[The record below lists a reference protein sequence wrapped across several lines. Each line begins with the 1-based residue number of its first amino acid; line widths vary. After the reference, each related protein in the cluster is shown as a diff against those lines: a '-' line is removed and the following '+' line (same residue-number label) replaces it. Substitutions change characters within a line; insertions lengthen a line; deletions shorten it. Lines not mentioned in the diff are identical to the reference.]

1 MPEMNRFV
9 VPSALA
15 LAIGLAG
22 CSSVENVLSGD
33 KLDYRSQATKTA
45 PLDIPPDLT
54 QLAREQQRYQPQ
66 NGPVSAATYQQ
77 ATPGA
82 ATTAPAPVAGTSAG
96 SAGNVATAGTVA
108 PTQLGDVRIERAGN
122 ERWLVTSATPDQ
134 LWPQLVA
141 FWQERGFNIA
151 KDDAQAG
158 VIETEWAENRAK
170 IPQDFIRR
178 SIGKLLEGVY
188 STSERDMFR
197 TRVER
202 TTRGTEITITHR
214 GMEEVFVSQMRD
226 QTKWTA
232 RPSDPGLEAEFLSRL
247 MVKLGSK
254 EEVARAAVAQAPV
267 QAPRA
272 RVLDGQGAALQL
284 DDGFDRAW
292 RRVGVALDRSG
303 FTVEDRDRTS
313 GLYYVRYVDPKEAK
327 REEPGFFGRL
337 FGRED
342 KRAVTD
348 RYRVAVK
355 SEGNA
360 STVSVQ
366 NAQGAPDSGDVAK
379 RIVQALLDD
388 LK

>member
-9 VPSALA
+9 VPSALVLA
-15 LAIGLAG
+15 LGLAG
-22 CSSVENVLSGD
+22 CSSVEGVLSGD
-33 KLDYRSQATKTA
+33 KLDYRSQAAKTA
-45 PLDIPPDLT
+45 PLEVPPDLS

-66 NGPVSAATYQQ
+66 SGPVSAAAYQQ
-77 ATPGA
+77 AAPA
-82 ATTAPAPVAGTSAG
+82 ATATAPAAGTTPAAS
-96 SAGNVATAGTVA
+96 TVA
-108 PTQLGDVRIERAGN
+108 PQALGDMRIERAGN
-122 ERWLVTSATPDQ
+122 ERWLVTSATPEQ

-141 FWQERGFNIA
+141 FWQERGFALA
-151 KDDAQAG
+151 KEDAQAG

-178 SIGKLLEGVY
+178 NIGKIFDGAY

-202 TTRGTEITITHR
+202 TARGTEITITHR
-214 GMEEVFVSQMRD
+214 GMEEVFTSQRQD
-226 QTKWTA
+226 QTKWTG
-232 RPSDPGLEAEFLSRL
+232 RPSDPALEAEFLSRL
-247 MVKLGSK
+247 MVKLGAK
-254 EEVARAAVAQAPV
+254 EEVARTTVAQAPV

-272 RVLDGQGAALQL
+272 RAVAGQGATLQL
-284 DDGFDRAW
+284 DDGFERAW

-313 GLYYVRYVDPKEAK
+313 GLYYVRYVDPKEAA

-337 FGRED
+337 FGRD
-342 KRAVTD
+342 QKRATTD

-355 SEGNA
+355 AEGNA

-366 NAQGAPDSGDVAK
+366 NAQGAPDTGEVAQ
-379 RIVQALLDD
+379 RIVKSLLDD

>member
-1 MPEMNRFV
+1 MNRFV
-9 VPSALA
+9 VPSALVLA
-15 LAIGLAG
+15 LGLAG
-22 CSSVENVLSGD
+22 CSSVEGVLSGD
-33 KLDYRSQATKTA
+33 KLDYRSQAAKTA
-45 PLDIPPDLT
+45 PLEVPPDLS
-54 QLAREQQRYQPQ
+54 QLSREQQRYQPQ
-66 NGPVSAATYQQ
+66 TGPVSAAAYQQ
-77 ATPGA
+77 AAPA
-82 ATTAPAPVAGTSAG
+82 ATATAPAAGTTPAAS
-96 SAGNVATAGTVA
+96 TVA
-108 PTQLGDVRIERAGN
+108 PQALGDMRIERAGN
-122 ERWLVTSATPDQ
+122 ERWLVSSATPEQ

-141 FWQERGFNIA
+141 FWQERGFALA
-151 KDDAQAG
+151 KEDAQAG

-178 SIGKLLEGVY
+178 SIGKVFDGAY

-202 TTRGTEITITHR
+202 TARGTEITITHR
-214 GMEEVFVSQMRD
+214 GMEEVFTSQRQD
-226 QTKWTA
+226 QTKWTS
-232 RPSDPGLEAEFLSRL
+232 RPSDPALEAEFLSRL
-247 MVKLGSK
+247 MVKLGAK
-254 EEVARAAVAQAPV
+254 EEVARTTVAQAPV

-272 RVLDGQGAALQL
+272 RAVAGQGATLQL
-284 DDGFDRAW
+284 DDGFERAW

-313 GLYYVRYVDPKEAK
+313 GLYYVRYVDPKEAQ

-337 FGRED
+337 FGRD
-342 KRAVTD
+342 QKRATTD

-366 NAQGAPDSGDVAK
+366 NAQGTPDTGEVAQ
-379 RIVQALLDD
+379 RIVKSLLDD

>member
-1 MPEMNRFV
+1 M
-9 VPSALA
+9 
-15 LAIGLAG
+15 
-22 CSSVENVLSGD
+22 
-33 KLDYRSQATKTA
+33 
-45 PLDIPPDLT
+45 
-54 QLAREQQRYQPQ
+54 
-66 NGPVSAATYQQ
+66 
-77 ATPGA
+77 
-82 ATTAPAPVAGTSAG
+82 
-96 SAGNVATAGTVA
+96 
-108 PTQLGDVRIERAGN
+108 RIERAGN

-170 IPQDFIRR
+170 LPQDFIRR
-178 SIGKLLEGVY
+178 SIGKLLDGVY

-226 QTKWTA
+226 QTKWTV

-272 RVLDGQGAALQL
+272 RVLEGQGAALQL

>member
-1 MPEMNRFV
+1 MPEMNRLV
-9 VPSALA
+9 VPSALVLA
-15 LAIGLAG
+15 LGLAG
-22 CSSVENVLSGD
+22 CSTVENALSGD

-45 PLDIPPDLT
+45 PLEVPPDLT

-66 NGPVSAATYQQ
+66 SGPVSAATYQQ
-77 ATPGA
+77 AVPAAPAAPSVA
-82 ATTAPAPVAGTSAG
+82 ATPAAGGTAAAMGA
-96 SAGNVATAGTVA
+96 VA
-108 PTQLGDVRIERAGN
+108 PTQLGDMRIERAGN

-178 SIGKLLEGVY
+178 SIGRLFEGAY

-202 TTRGTEITITHR
+202 TSRGTEITITHR

-226 QTKWTA
+226 QTKWTT

-247 MVKLGSK
+247 MVKLGAK
-254 EEVARAAVAQAPV
+254 EEVARASVTQAPV

-272 RVLDGQGAALQL
+272 RVLAGQGAALQL

-313 GLYYVRYVDPKEAK
+313 GLYYVRYVDPKEAQ

-337 FGRED
+337 FGRDD
-342 KRAVTD
+342 KRATTD

-366 NAQGAPDSGDVAK
+366 NAQGAPDTGEVAQ
-379 RIVQALLDD
+379 RIVKSLLDD

>member
-9 VPSALA
+9 VPSALVLA
-15 LAIGLAG
+15 LGLAG
-22 CSSVENVLSGD
+22 CSSVEGVLSGD
-33 KLDYRSQATKTA
+33 KLDYRSQAAKTA
-45 PLDIPPDLT
+45 PLEVPPDLT
-54 QLAREQQRYQPQ
+54 QLSREQQRYQPQ

-77 ATPGA
+77 AVPA
-82 ATTAPAPVAGTSAG
+82 ATATAPAAGTA
-96 SAGNVATAGTVA
+96 NTVA
-108 PTQLGDVRIERAGN
+108 PQALGDMRIERAGN
-122 ERWLVTSATPDQ
+122 ERWLVTSATPEQ

-141 FWQERGFNIA
+141 FWQERGFALA
-151 KDDAQAG
+151 KEDAQAG

-170 IPQDFIRR
+170 IPQDFLRR
-178 SIGKLLEGVY
+178 TIGKVFEGAW

-202 TTRGTEITITHR
+202 TARGTEITITHR
-214 GMEEVFVSQMRD
+214 GMEEVFTSQRED
-226 QTKWTA
+226 QTRWTS
-232 RPSDPGLEAEFLSRL
+232 RPSDPALEAEFLSRL
-247 MVKLGSK
+247 MVKLGAK
-254 EEVARAAVAQAPV
+254 EEVARTTVAQAPI

-272 RVLDGQGAALQL
+272 RVVAGQGATLQL
-284 DDGFDRAW
+284 DDGFERAW

-313 GLYYVRYVDPKEAK
+313 GLYYVRYVDPKEAA

-337 FGRED
+337 FGRDE
-342 KRAVTD
+342 KRATTD

-366 NAQGAPDSGDVAK
+366 NAQGAPDTGEVAQ
-379 RIVQALLDD
+379 RIVKSLLDD

>member
-1 MPEMNRFV
+1 MNRFV
-9 VPSALA
+9 VPSALVLA
-15 LAIGLAG
+15 LGLAG
-22 CSSVENVLSGD
+22 CSSVEGVLSGD
-33 KLDYRSQATKTA
+33 KLDYRSQAAKTA
-45 PLDIPPDLT
+45 PLEVPPDLT
-54 QLAREQQRYQPQ
+54 QLSREQQRYQPQ

-77 ATPGA
+77 AVPA
-82 ATTAPAPVAGTSAG
+82 ATATAPAAGTA
-96 SAGNVATAGTVA
+96 NTVA
-108 PTQLGDVRIERAGN
+108 PQALGDMRIERAGN
-122 ERWLVTSATPDQ
+122 ERWLVTSATPEQ

-141 FWQERGFNIA
+141 FWQERGFALA
-151 KDDAQAG
+151 KEDAQAG

-170 IPQDFIRR
+170 IPQDFLRR
-178 SIGKLLEGVY
+178 TIGKVFEGAW

-202 TTRGTEITITHR
+202 TARGTEITITHR
-214 GMEEVFVSQMRD
+214 GMEEVFTSQRED
-226 QTKWTA
+226 QTRWTS
-232 RPSDPGLEAEFLSRL
+232 RPSDPALEAEFLSRL
-247 MVKLGSK
+247 MVKLGAK
-254 EEVARAAVAQAPV
+254 EEVARTTVAQAPI

-272 RVLDGQGAALQL
+272 RVVAGQGATLQL
-284 DDGFDRAW
+284 DDGFERAW

-313 GLYYVRYVDPKEAK
+313 GLYYVRYVDPKEAA

-337 FGRED
+337 FGRDE
-342 KRAVTD
+342 KRATTD

-366 NAQGAPDSGDVAK
+366 NAQGAPDTGEVAQ
-379 RIVQALLDD
+379 RIVKSLLDD

>member
-1 MPEMNRFV
+1 MPEMNRLV
-9 VPSALA
+9 VPSALVLA
-15 LAIGLAG
+15 LGLAG
-22 CSSVENVLSGD
+22 CSTMENALSGD

-45 PLDIPPDLT
+45 PLEIPPDLT
-54 QLAREQQRYQPQ
+54 QLARDQQRYQPQ

-77 ATPGA
+77 AAPAAGA
-82 ATTAPAPVAGTSAG
+82 APTTAATPAAGGA
-96 SAGNVATAGTVA
+96 ATAGTGAVA
-108 PTQLGDVRIERAGN
+108 PTQLGDMRIERAGN

-170 IPQDFIRR
+170 LPQDFIRR
-178 SIGKLLEGVY
+178 SIGKIFDGAY

-247 MVKLGSK
+247 MVKLGAK
-254 EEVARAAVAQAPV
+254 EEVARATVAQAPV

-272 RVLDGQGAALQL
+272 RALDGQAAALQL
-284 DDGFDRAW
+284 DDSFDRAW

-327 REEPGFFGRL
+327 REEPGFFSRL
-337 FGRED
+337 FGRDE

-366 NAQGAPDSGDVAK
+366 NAQGAPDGGEVAK

>member
-45 PLDIPPDLT
+45 PLDVPPDLT

-77 ATPGA
+77 AAPGA
-82 ATTAPAPVAGTSAG
+82 ATAAPAPVAGTSAG
-96 SAGNVATAGTVA
+96 SAGSVATGAVA
-108 PTQLGDVRIERAGN
+108 PTQLGDMRIERAGN

-170 IPQDFIRR
+170 LPQDFIRR
-178 SIGKLLEGVY
+178 SIGKLLDGVY

-226 QTKWTA
+226 QTKWTV

-272 RVLDGQGAALQL
+272 RVLEGQGAALQL

>member
-9 VPSALA
+9 VPSALVLA
-15 LAIGLAG
+15 LGLAG
-22 CSSVENVLSGD
+22 CSSVEGVLSGD
-33 KLDYRSQATKTA
+33 KLDYRSQAAKTA
-45 PLDIPPDLT
+45 PLEIPPDLT

-66 NGPVSAATYQQ
+66 SGPVSAASYQQ
-77 ATPGA
+77 AAPAAATAVPSTGGA
-82 ATTAPAPVAGTSAG
+82 AATSA
-96 SAGNVATAGTVA
+96 ANAVA
-108 PTQLGDVRIERAGN
+108 PQALGDMRIERAGN
-122 ERWLVTSATPDQ
+122 ERWLVTPATPEQ

-141 FWQERGFNIA
+141 FWQERGFAIA
-151 KDDAQAG
+151 KEDAQAG

-178 SIGKLLEGVY
+178 SIGKIFDGVY

-202 TTRGTEITITHR
+202 TARGTEVTITHR
-214 GMEEVFVSQMRD
+214 GMEEVFTSQRQD
-226 QTKWTA
+226 QTKWTT
-232 RPSDPGLEAEFLSRL
+232 RPSDPSLEAEFLSRL
-247 MVKLGSK
+247 MVKLGAK
-254 EEVARAAVAQAPV
+254 EEVARATVAQAPV
-267 QAPRA
+267 QPARA
-272 RVLDGQGAALQL
+272 RVVSGQGATLQL
-284 DDGFDRAW
+284 DDGFERAW

-313 GLYYVRYVDPKEAK
+313 GLYYVRYVDPKEVK

-337 FGRED
+337 FGREN
-342 KRAVTD
+342 KRATTD

-355 SEGNA
+355 AEGNA

-366 NAQGAPDSGDVAK
+366 NAQGAPDSGEVAQ

>member
-9 VPSALA
+9 VPSALVLA
-15 LAIGLAG
+15 LGLAG
-22 CSSVENVLSGD
+22 CSSVEGVLSGD
-33 KLDYRSQATKTA
+33 KLDYRSQAAKTA
-45 PLDIPPDLT
+45 PLEIPPDLS
-54 QLAREQQRYQPQ
+54 QLSREQQRYQPQ
-66 NGPVSAATYQQ
+66 SGPVSAATYQQ
-77 ATPGA
+77 AAP
-82 ATTAPAPVAGTSAG
+82 ATTAPAVGTA
-96 SAGNVATAGTVA
+96 ATPAATTVA
-108 PTQLGDVRIERAGN
+108 PQALGDMRIERAGN
-122 ERWLVTSATPDQ
+122 ERWLVSSATPEQ

-141 FWQERGFNIA
+141 FWQERGFALA
-151 KDDAQAG
+151 KEDAQAG

-170 IPQDFIRR
+170 IQQDFLRR
-178 SIGKLLEGVY
+178 TIGKVFEGAW

-202 TTRGTEITITHR
+202 TARGTEITITHR
-214 GMEEVFVSQMRD
+214 GMEEVFTSQRED
-226 QTKWTA
+226 QTRWTT
-232 RPSDPGLEAEFLSRL
+232 RPSDPALEAEFLSRL
-247 MVKLGSK
+247 MVKLGAK
-254 EEVARAAVAQAPV
+254 EEVARTTVAQAPV

-272 RVLDGQGAALQL
+272 RAVAGQGATLQL
-284 DDGFDRAW
+284 DDGFERAW

-313 GLYYVRYVDPKEAK
+313 GLYYVRYVDPKEAA

-337 FGRED
+337 FGRNE
-342 KRAVTD
+342 KRATTD

-366 NAQGAPDSGDVAK
+366 NAQGAPDTGEVAQ
-379 RIVQALLDD
+379 RIVKSLLDD

>member
-9 VPSALA
+9 VPSALVLA
-15 LAIGLAG
+15 LGLAG
-22 CSSVENVLSGD
+22 CSSVEGVLSGD
-33 KLDYRSQATKTA
+33 KLDYRSQAAKTA
-45 PLDIPPDLT
+45 PLEVPPDLS
-54 QLAREQQRYQPQ
+54 QLSREQQRYQPQ
-66 NGPVSAATYQQ
+66 TGPVSAAAYQQ
-77 ATPGA
+77 AAPA
-82 ATTAPAPVAGTSAG
+82 ATATAPAAGTTPAAS
-96 SAGNVATAGTVA
+96 TVA
-108 PTQLGDVRIERAGN
+108 PQALGDMRIERAGN
-122 ERWLVTSATPDQ
+122 ERWLVSSATPEQ

-141 FWQERGFNIA
+141 FWQERGFALA
-151 KDDAQAG
+151 KEDAQAG

-178 SIGKLLEGVY
+178 SIGKVFDGAY

-202 TTRGTEITITHR
+202 TARGTEITITHR
-214 GMEEVFVSQMRD
+214 GMEEVFTSQRQD
-226 QTKWTA
+226 QTKWTS
-232 RPSDPGLEAEFLSRL
+232 RPSDPALEAEFLSRL
-247 MVKLGSK
+247 MVKLGAK
-254 EEVARAAVAQAPV
+254 EEVARTTVAQAPV

-272 RVLDGQGAALQL
+272 RAVAGQGATLQL
-284 DDGFDRAW
+284 DDGFERAW

-313 GLYYVRYVDPKEAK
+313 GLYYVRYVDPKEAQ

-337 FGRED
+337 FGRD
-342 KRAVTD
+342 QKRATTD

-366 NAQGAPDSGDVAK
+366 NAQGTPDTGEVAQ
-379 RIVQALLDD
+379 RIVKSLLDD

>member
-15 LAIGLAG
+15 LALGLAG
-22 CSSVENVLSGD
+22 CSSVEGVLSGD
-33 KLDYRSQATKTA
+33 KLDYRSQAAKTA
-45 PLDIPPDLT
+45 PLEVPPDLT

-66 NGPVSAATYQQ
+66 SGPVSAATYQQ
-77 ATPGA
+77 ATPA
-82 ATTAPAPVAGTSAG
+82 AVATTAPAGAAAATSTNA
-96 SAGNVATAGTVA
+96 VA
-108 PTQLGDVRIERAGN
+108 PQALGDMRIERAGN
-122 ERWLVTSATPDQ
+122 ERWLVTSATPEQ
-134 LWPQLVA
+134 VWPQLVA
-141 FWQERGFNIA
+141 FWQERGFAIA
-151 KDDAQAG
+151 KEDAQAG

-178 SIGKLLEGVY
+178 SIGKIFDGAY

-202 TTRGTEITITHR
+202 TARGTEITITHR
-214 GMEEVFVSQMRD
+214 GMEEVFTSQRQD
-226 QTKWTA
+226 QTRWTS
-232 RPSDPGLEAEFLSRL
+232 RPSDPALEAEFLSRL
-247 MVKLGSK
+247 MVKLGAK
-254 EEVARAAVAQAPV
+254 EEVARTTVAQAPA
-267 QAPRA
+267 QPARA
-272 RVLDGQGAALQL
+272 RMLSGQGAALQL
-284 DDGFDRAW
+284 DDGFERAW

-313 GLYYVRYVDPKEAK
+313 GLYYVRYVDPKDVK

-342 KRAVTD
+342 KRATTD

-355 SEGNA
+355 SEGSA

-366 NAQGAPDSGDVAK
+366 NAQGAPDSGEVAQ
-379 RIVQALLDD
+379 RIVQSLLDD

>member
-1 MPEMNRFV
+1 MSEMNRFV
-9 VPSALA
+9 VPSALMLA
-15 LAIGLAG
+15 LGLAG
-22 CSSVENVLSGD
+22 CSSVEGVLSGD

-66 NGPVSAATYQQ
+66 SGPVSAATYQQ
-77 ATPGA
+77 AAPAAATAVPSTGGA
-82 ATTAPAPVAGTSAG
+82 AATPAANA
-96 SAGNVATAGTVA
+96 VA
-108 PTQLGDVRIERAGN
+108 PQAVGDMHIERAGN
-122 ERWLVTSATPDQ
+122 ERWLVTSATPEQ

-141 FWQERGFNIA
+141 FWQERGFAIA
-151 KDDAQAG
+151 KEDAQAG

-178 SIGKLLEGVY
+178 SIGKIFDGVY

-202 TTRGTEITITHR
+202 TARGTEITITHR
-214 GMEEVFVSQMRD
+214 GMEEVFTSQRQD
-226 QTKWTA
+226 QTKWTS
-232 RPSDPGLEAEFLSRL
+232 RPSDPSLEAEFLSRL
-247 MVKLGSK
+247 MVKLGAK
-254 EEVARAAVAQAPV
+254 EEVARATVAQAPV
-267 QAPRA
+267 QPARA
-272 RVLDGQGAALQL
+272 RVLAGQGATLQL
-284 DDGFDRAW
+284 DDGFERAW

-313 GLYYVRYVDPKEAK
+313 GLYYVRYVDPKEVK

-337 FGRED
+337 FGREN
-342 KRAVTD
+342 KRATTD

-355 SEGNA
+355 AEGNA

-366 NAQGAPDSGDVAK
+366 NAQGAPDSGEVAQ

>member
-1 MPEMNRFV
+1 MNRLV
-9 VPSALA
+9 VPSALVLA
-15 LAIGLAG
+15 LGFAG
-22 CSSVENVLSGD
+22 CSTIENTLSGD
-33 KLDYRSQATKTA
+33 KLDYRSQANKTA
-45 PLDIPPDLT
+45 PLEVPPDLT
-54 QLAREQQRYQPQ
+54 QLARDQQRYQPQ
-66 NGPVSAATYQQ
+66 NGPVSAAAFQQ
-77 ATPGA
+77 PGA
-82 ATTAPAPVAGTSAG
+82 ATPAASAAPGAQP
-96 SAGNVATAGTVA
+96 ATAAVA
-108 PTQLGDVRIERAGN
+108 PQALGDARIERAGN
-122 ERWLVTSATPDQ
+122 ERWLVTSIPPEA
-134 LWPQLVA
+134 LWPRLLE

-151 KDDAQAG
+151 NENAQTG

-178 SIGKLLEGVY
+178 SIGKIFEGAW

-202 TTRGTEITITHR
+202 TARGTEVTIAHR

-226 QTKWTA
+226 QTRWA
-232 RPSDPGLEAEFLSRL
+232 PRASDPGLEAEFLSRL
-247 MVKLGSK
+247 LVKLGSK
-254 EEVARAAVAQAPV
+254 EEVARAAVAQASV

-272 RVLDGQGAALQL
+272 RAIAGDGAALQV
-284 DDGFDRAW
+284 DDGFERAW

-313 GLYYVRYVDPKEAK
+313 GLYYVRYVDPKEASAEK
-327 REEPGFFGRL
+327 PGFFGRL
-337 FGRED
+337 FGREET
-342 KRAVTD
+342 RATTD

-366 NAQGAPDSGDVAK
+366 NAQGQPASGAVAQ